1 MGRFD
6 INQAQQAAA
15 SAQQNFCYVSS
26 LVWLIPAVTALDCA
40 AGRPVQYCH
49 SLRSCCWRTD
59 KHISFASFLPNESV
73 WSQGGGKIDNQRRPA
88 SKYVRAFSWVG
99 PQLEAGALN
108 QLQVETTN
116 KAQNWHKSK
125 TDHLSRSKILFY
137 SFVLFQVPSYEY
149 MVCLLLLIKF
159 QNGFTN
165 IFSLYQDF
173 SILSKSSQECWHGK
187 IFSQDENK
195 SKVGLLALPVST
207 TILRDENKSS
217 NENKESYYVNVV
229 KQCLLLRKTVQ

>member
-1 MGRFD
+1 M
-6 INQAQQAAA
+6 QT
-15 SAQQNFCYVSS
+15 
-26 LVWLIPAVTALDCA
+26 VWT
-40 AGRPVQYCH
+40 VQYCH

-73 WSQGGGKIDNQRRPA
+73 WSQGGGKIDKQRRAA
-88 SKYVRAFSWVG
+88 SKYARAFSWVG

-125 TDHLSRSKILFY
+125 TDHLSRSI
-137 SFVLFQVPSYEY
+137 
-149 MVCLLLLIKF
+149 F

-173 SILSKSSQECWHGK
+173 SILSKSSRECWHGK

-217 NENKESYYVNVV
+217 NENKESASSLC
-229 KQCLLLRKTVQ
+229 QLR